1 MEKSRKSHYQTP
13 MAIQLMLSVDKKR
26 QKLSKVVKSGLG
38 KIKSDL
44 VFLDFWHSET
54 LRIGVNW

>member
-1 MEKSRKSHYQTP
+1 

-26 QKLSKVVKSGLG
+26 QSGLG